1 MDNSGTNK
9 LTIRVL
15 MPRKKTS
22 SLISRGAPIGTIL
35 EITGR
40 AKYNLSLVW
49 RVLSPHFEDMFLK
62 F

>member
-1 MDNSGTNK
+1 
-9 LTIRVL
+9 